1 MITDEQVQDSIDF
14 LFESATKSAQA
25 RANRSV
31 LEQGLKRIK
40 AVEMIRARDDHER
53 LTNAKASYAATLQ
66 ERDAYASD
74 AYQVA
79 LDGLKEA
86 IRQDEGYRALRD
98 AHSARI
104 EAWRT
109 QEATKRSVRL

>member
-1 MITDEQVQDSIDF
+1 MITERQVQESVDF
-14 LFESATKSAQA
+14 LFESAVDAAQA
-25 RANRSV
+25 RADRSV

-40 AVEMIRARDDHER
+40 AVEMQ
-53 LTNAKASYAATLQ
+53 KASGAVSAQ

-74 AYQVA
+74 AYRVA

-86 IRQDEGYRALRD
+86 IFADEKIRALRD
-98 AHSARI
+98 AHAARI

-109 QEATKRSVRL
+109 QQATMRSVKL